1 MQVYHGTL
9 SKNLLSIQRNGL
21 RNDSS
26 SNEKIHGYDT
36 NGQISFSTNYN
47 DAFYYAS
54 LFANKSPISILL
66 VELNNDIEIFKGAAH
81 SEIIVKKSIPN
92 TFIRGAFLNEKM
104 IPLKQLKTNINYINY
119 ELLTGMDKKVAL
131 KYYINENKNKEKNNM
146 SKLRE
151 MVKRIIREE
160 TSSNK
165 TLYKVE
171 FKPEFLNSKDES
183 QSPVFTKMSMTERS
197 KIANY
202 AAVKQIGGFGN
213 RSFNDLGI
221 RDTHKSG
228 QMEFPELL
236 ALTKSL
242 QRVTI
247 KR

>member
-1 MQVYHGTL
+1 
-9 SKNLLSIQRNGL
+9 
-21 RNDSS
+21 
-26 SNEKIHGYDT
+26 
-36 NGQISFSTNYN
+36 
-47 DAFYYAS
+47 
-54 LFANKSPISILL
+54 
-66 VELNNDIEIFKGAAH
+66 
-81 SEIIVKKSIPN
+81 
-92 TFIRGAFLNEKM
+92 
-104 IPLKQLKTNINYINY
+104 
-119 ELLTGMDKKVAL
+119 
-131 KYYINENKNKEKNNM
+131 M

-151 MVKRIIREE
+151 IIRKVIKEE

-171 FKPEFLNSKDES
+171 FKPEFLNSKNEP
-183 QSPVFTKMSMTERS
+183 QSPIFTKMSMTERS

-213 RSFNDLGI
+213 KSFNDLGI
-221 RDTHKSG
+221 RDTSKSG